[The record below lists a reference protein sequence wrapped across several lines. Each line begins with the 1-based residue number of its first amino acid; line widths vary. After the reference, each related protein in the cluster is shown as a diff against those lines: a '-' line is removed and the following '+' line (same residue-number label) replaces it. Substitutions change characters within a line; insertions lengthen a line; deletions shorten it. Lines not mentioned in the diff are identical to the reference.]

1 MQNDIDIFRGIKSE
15 IQKNPENF
23 KPAGQWLDGYCQNVI
38 KKAKQHRKN
47 LPQIISE
54 KQKEAKRIK
63 GLHGKTRKEISK
75 LKDKSEINEQEK
87 EKLSGLVAKA
97 NQLFLKVYDL
107 KRELE
112 HLKGKSQDEPGFIQL
127 MSKAFTKA
135 ACEYPPNSRKIM
147 LIAWL
152 LTDKY
157 LSESKLGITKYEQYV
172 FHHEVREPEGNG
184 PQRLVSE
191 QEMAKDAVLA
201 RPLAMEKIRDA
212 YLSYQGLFPGESIG
226 TAVQQTPAE
235 LNGGNNALKTKPKL
249 ENKSVKEPSKEAAQ
263 AYKLYY
269 GSGESQT
276 EVAKIM
282 TGKLK
287 KPISQGQVSKWV
299 NQYIEWAKANNIS
312 IPEKPTIINMDSNK
326 LSMGARTDGRGTGD
340 PRHSYRR
347 PRW

>member
-97 NQLFLKVYDL
+97 NQLSLKVYDL

-135 ACEYPPNSRKIM
+135 ACEYPPNSRKFM

-191 QEMAKDAVLA
+191 QEFAKDAVFA
-201 RPLAMEKIRDA
+201 RPGAMEIIQDA
-212 YLSYQGLFPGESIG
+212 YLSYEKSSGK
-226 TAVQQTPAE
+226 AE
-235 LNGGNNALKTKPKL
+235 NTKTKERIALKDFIKKHCDLSERPDINSKCEMLMREHRKDSIKL
-249 ENKSVKEPSKEAAQ
+249 PLVNHEYRRGQ
-263 AYKLYY
+263 TKLYY
-269 GSGESQT
+269 LERLRNNWPDYR
-276 EVAKIM
+276 M
-282 TGKLK
+282 TLTTLPPLK
-287 KPISQGQVSKWV
+287 KS
-299 NQYIEWAKANNIS
+299 
-312 IPEKPTIINMDSNK
+312 DNK
-326 LSMGARTDGRGTGD
+326 
-340 PRHSYRR
+340 
-347 PRW
+347 

>member
-75 LKDKSEINEQEK
+75 LKDKSEINEQEE

-97 NQLFLKVYDL
+97 NQLSLKVYDL

-201 RPLAMEKIRDA
+201 RPGAMEKIRDA
-212 YLSYQGLFPGESIG
+212 YLSYKGLLSGESIG
-226 TAVQQTPAE
+226 TEAGGKEDDGKEQNEAYIPYTKAIE
-235 LNGGNNALKTKPKL
+235 FGNGILTRKKL
-249 ENKSVKEPSKEAAQ
+249 DKAIKQGEPIKVRS
-263 AYKLYY
+263 
-269 GSGESQT
+269 
-276 EVAKIM
+276 
-282 TGKLK
+282 K
-287 KPISQGQVSKWV
+287 KPTRNRQNVHIQDVLLL
-299 NQYIEWAKANNIS
+299 IE
-312 IPEKPTIINMDSNK
+312 K
-326 LSMGARTDGRGTGD
+326 LSENTKATEEATRMFGEYKNHLQKKMSKQTNLD
-340 PRHSYRR
+340 
-347 PRW
+347 